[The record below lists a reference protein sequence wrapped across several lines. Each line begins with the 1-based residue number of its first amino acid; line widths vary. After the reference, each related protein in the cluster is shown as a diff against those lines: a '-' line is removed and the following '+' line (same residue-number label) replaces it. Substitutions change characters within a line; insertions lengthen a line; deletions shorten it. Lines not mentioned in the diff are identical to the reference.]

1 LLKDG
6 RPTPVR
12 VASVRAHGNAMLI
25 KLAGIDSMATA
36 EQWRGADLAVPRGQ
50 AAALPQGRHYVF
62 EIVGLRVITEQ
73 GEEVGTVREILRT
86 GSNDVYVVQGAGRE
100 YLVPAISS
108 VVLSIEPAAGRMVIR
123 PLAGLLD

>member
-1 LLKDG
+1 MAALPAYVVVGRIARPHGIRGELRLVPDTDFPERLAHLGEAVLLKDG

-50 AAALPQGRHYVF
+50 AAALSTCLTTYF
-62 EIVGLRVITEQ
+62 EIVRLRVITEDS
-73 GEEVGTVREILRT
+73 ER
-86 GSNDVYVVQGAGRE
+86 
-100 YLVPAISS
+100 
-108 VVLSIEPAAGRMVIR
+108 
-123 PLAGLLD
+123 LD